1 MSSLASQIQEGY
13 PAPIL
18 PGRIQPDEDMEKTF
32 RLLADKWREETA
44 YFSLALKKAVHPAYQ
59 RIIGM
64 GPNAI
69 PLILRELEQRPGH
82 WFWALNAI
90 AGEDPARPDDNFDQ
104 AVEAWLRWGRTKGY
118 L

>member
-1 MSSLASQIQEGY
+1 MSSLAGQVHEDY

-18 PGRIQPDEDMEKTF
+18 PGRIEPGEEVEKMF
-32 RLLADKWREETA
+32 RLLADKWRDETA
-44 YFSLALKKAVHPAYQ
+44 YSSLALKKAMHPAYQ

-69 PLILRELEQRPGH
+69 PLILRELEQNPSH

-90 AGEDPARPDDNFDQ
+90 TGEDPAQPDDNIDQ
-104 AVEAWLRWGRTKGY
+104 AAEAWLRWGREKGY